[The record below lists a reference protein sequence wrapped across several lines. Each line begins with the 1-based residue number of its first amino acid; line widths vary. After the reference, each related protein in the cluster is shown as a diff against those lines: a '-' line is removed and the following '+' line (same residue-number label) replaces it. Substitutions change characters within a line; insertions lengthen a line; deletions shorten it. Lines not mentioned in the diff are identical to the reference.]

1 MFQAALTMDNEERIE
16 IKMRYI
22 HKIAQAR
29 GISYQE
35 AYKLAITQ
43 EYIKWVDSH
52 TYIDNNDH

>member
-1 MFQAALTMDNEERIE
+1 MTNEERIVL
-16 IKMRYI
+16 KMTYI
-22 HKIAQAR
+22 NKIAQAR

-43 EYIKWVDSH
+43 EYIEWVDSH

>member
-1 MFQAALTMDNEERIE
+1 MDNEERIE